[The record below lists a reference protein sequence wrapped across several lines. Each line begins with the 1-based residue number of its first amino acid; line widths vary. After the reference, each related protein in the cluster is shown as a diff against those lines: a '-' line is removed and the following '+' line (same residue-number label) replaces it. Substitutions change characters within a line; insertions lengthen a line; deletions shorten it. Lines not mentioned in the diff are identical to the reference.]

1 MDPPM
6 TQTQLVQ
13 GPRRRSF
20 WPFIHFVPRQTHF
33 NFVGLAPYAAV
44 LSALLVIGAVVS
56 LAVQQV
62 NFGVDFVGGTKLEV
76 STPGP
81 IPLSRIRA
89 ELVAIGTDD
98 PQAQNVGA
106 NGAAIQFRSVAGQS
120 ADAAPTYVA
129 QKLQAAIP
137 GLRVTG
143 VSEVGAKVSGE
154 LIGGGLGAL
163 GAALGL
169 MLIYIWFR
177 FQLQFGLGAILALAH
192 DILLTIGFLSVS
204 RMEVSMTSIAALLT
218 VIGYSMNEK
227 VISFDRLR
235 ENLRKYKTTALRD
248 VINLS
253 ENERLSRTIITG
265 TTALLALSGSMLNP
279 ASALFTLTATMA
291 FGILVGTYSSIYV
304 ALPVILLWGVR
315 RDDEAPEPIRFQPAR
330 PSMTTRAGGR
340 RPS

>member
-1 MDPPM
+1 MSEI
-6 TQTQLVQ
+6 QIVQ
-13 GPRRRSF
+13 GGGRKSL

-44 LSALLVIGAVVS
+44 LSLLLVIGSVAS

-62 NFGVDFVGGTKLEV
+62 NFGVDFVGGTKMEV
-76 STPGP
+76 STVGAP
-81 IPLSRIRA
+81 PLGQIRSQLNA
-89 ELVAIGTDD
+89 MKADD
-98 PQAQNVGA
+98 PEVQGVGA
-106 NGAAIQFRSVAGQS
+106 SGAAIQFRSVAGQ
-120 ADAAPTYVA
+120 APDAASTFVA

-137 GLRVTG
+137 GLKITG

-154 LIGGGLGAL
+154 LIWGGLGAL
-163 GAALGL
+163 GVALGL
-169 MLIYIWFR
+169 MLLYIWFR
-177 FQLQFGLGAILALAH
+177 FQLQFGLGAILALFH
-192 DILLTIGFLSVS
+192 DIALTIGLLCVTQI
-204 RMEVSMTSIAALLT
+204 EVSMTSIAALLT

-315 RDDEAPEPIRFQPAR
+315 RDDDAAEPIRFQSP
-330 PSMTTRAGGR
+330 R
-340 RPS
+340 R